1 LIEHAQKERECYTT
15 SQSLPTVFAE
25 QILAKKNLSPSVL
38 ENASVPSGNF
48 LPIFSAHGRDQGKI
62 EG

>member
-1 LIEHAQKERECYTT
+1 LQI
-15 SQSLPTVFAE
+15 VFTK
-25 QILAKKNLSPSVL
+25 QILAKKNLSSSFL
-38 ENASVPSGNF
+38 ENVFVSSGYY